1 MSNKLSEFRFE
12 EWIEKSL
19 IKNGY
24 TNRKNTEYNKDLCFI
39 QEDLI
44 GFIKETQP
52 VEYQKLYNQFEGSTD
67 THIGKTIKD
76 SISQKGIVYTLRKGI
91 STRGSSFDLVYF
103 EPRSGM
109 NEEHIHLHQKNRFVV
124 VRQLYYSN
132 QNNKS
137 IDMVLF
143 LNGIP
148 IITMELKNQLT
159 GQNIKHSENQ
169 YKNDRDP
176 NETLLNF
183 QRCFVHFCVDNDVVS
198 MTTQLKGDKTKFFP
212 YNKDIFNPI
221 VEGDYRT
228 EYLWNEVLTPNSV
241 LDIIQNFLVVVEE
254 TDREWDDKLGKVV
267 ETKFKVLV
275 FPRYHQLDVIW
286 KLQKS
291 IREKG
296 VGNNYLIQHSPGSG
310 KSYEIGWLS
319 HCLTSLYRHPTDKK
333 RMFDTIIVITDRRV
347 LDKQL
352 QKTLKDLQQTDGVV
366 NPVDINSQQLLEYL
380 QKTKDIIITTI
391 QKFKVI
397 SENISKL
404 KGNTFGVVIDE
415 VHSSQSGESSK
426 HLKKSLSVGIDD
438 EEEDDYTY
446 EDLIREEIESRG
458 KQNHINFFGFTG
470 TPKNKTLELFGE
482 KTTDGRFVP
491 FHTYSMKQSIYE
503 GFTLD
508 VLSNYT
514 TYKRYFNVLQKEGK
528 EDIELPEGKV
538 KRELVNF
545 VDTHPEVIR
554 QKVSII
560 LEHFVNKTSKEI
572 EGKGRG
578 MVVVRSR
585 KHCVLYQEEMVK
597 QMKQMKLPY
606 TCLVGFSGVIFHNGI
621 ENTETTL
628 NKSNGTIVDDIPL
641 SFKDPRYRILIV
653 SNKFQTGFDEPLLC
667 SMYVDK
673 KLGGVQ
679 GVQTLTRLNRTKKG
693 KTETFILDFVNET
706 EDIVNSFQPY
716 YTTTELVGE
725 TDPDKL
731 YDLEYKIETFQLFS
745 QHKVNQFCEE
755 FYKKTDTDE
764 KLHPIVDEVVENW
777 KKMDSDEIRE
787 EFKSTIQSFIRLYS
801 YVSQIMNF
809 TEIRWEKLYVFLRFL
824 NKKLPK
830 REGTGI
836 QSITDTIDLSSLR
849 IQYIGKENLKLK
861 DELGEV
867 DVPYDPVGKSSIGI
881 EEKELLS
888 EIIKK
893 INEVF
898 GMDFQEED
906 KFCLDKVINKMNQN
920 QELEV
925 VFKGNNSTEDKKE
938 YFMNTFKDYIG
949 DYYSDRM
956 DFYKKVMDKKV
967 FPMLIEGIFT
977 EYMKHMSL

>member
-24 TNRKNTEYNKDLCFI
+24 TNRINTEYNKDLCLI

-109 NEEHIHLHQKNRFVV
+109 NEEHILLHQKNRFVV

-176 NETLLNF
+176 KETLLNF

-347 LDKQL
+347 
-352 QKTLKDLQQTDGVV
+352 
-366 NPVDINSQQLLEYL
+366 
-380 QKTKDIIITTI
+380 
-391 QKFKVI
+391 
-397 SENISKL
+397 
-404 KGNTFGVVIDE
+404 
-415 VHSSQSGESSK
+415 
-426 HLKKSLSVGIDD
+426 
-438 EEEDDYTY
+438 
-446 EDLIREEIESRG
+446 
-458 KQNHINFFGFTG
+458 
-470 TPKNKTLELFGE
+470 
-482 KTTDGRFVP
+482 
-491 FHTYSMKQSIYE
+491 
-503 GFTLD
+503 
-508 VLSNYT
+508 
-514 TYKRYFNVLQKEGK
+514 
-528 EDIELPEGKV
+528 
-538 KRELVNF
+538 
-545 VDTHPEVIR
+545 
-554 QKVSII
+554 
-560 LEHFVNKTSKEI
+560 
-572 EGKGRG
+572 
-578 MVVVRSR
+578 
-585 KHCVLYQEEMVK
+585 
-597 QMKQMKLPY
+597 
-606 TCLVGFSGVIFHNGI
+606 
-621 ENTETTL
+621 
-628 NKSNGTIVDDIPL
+628 
-641 SFKDPRYRILIV
+641 
-653 SNKFQTGFDEPLLC
+653 
-667 SMYVDK
+667 
-673 KLGGVQ
+673 
-679 GVQTLTRLNRTKKG
+679 
-693 KTETFILDFVNET
+693 
-706 EDIVNSFQPY
+706 
-716 YTTTELVGE
+716 
-725 TDPDKL
+725 
-731 YDLEYKIETFQLFS
+731 
-745 QHKVNQFCEE
+745 
-755 FYKKTDTDE
+755 
-764 KLHPIVDEVVENW
+764 
-777 KKMDSDEIRE
+777 
-787 EFKSTIQSFIRLYS
+787 
-801 YVSQIMNF
+801 
-809 TEIRWEKLYVFLRFL
+809 
-824 NKKLPK
+824 
-830 REGTGI
+830 
-836 QSITDTIDLSSLR
+836 
-849 IQYIGKENLKLK
+849 
-861 DELGEV
+861 
-867 DVPYDPVGKSSIGI
+867 
-881 EEKELLS
+881 
-888 EIIKK
+888 
-893 INEVF
+893 
-898 GMDFQEED
+898 
-906 KFCLDKVINKMNQN
+906 
-920 QELEV
+920 
-925 VFKGNNSTEDKKE
+925 
-938 YFMNTFKDYIG
+938 
-949 DYYSDRM
+949 
-956 DFYKKVMDKKV
+956 
-967 FPMLIEGIFT
+967 
-977 EYMKHMSL
+977 

>member
-24 TNRKNTEYNKDLCFI
+24 TNRKNTEYDKDLCLI

-52 VEYQKLYNQFEGSTD
+52 QEYQKLYNQFEGSTD
-67 THIGKTIKD
+67 TQICKTITD
-76 SISQKGIVYTLRKGI
+76 NISKWGIVQTLRKGI

-109 NEEHIHLHQKNRFVV
+109 NEEHIQLHQKNRFVV
-124 VRQLYYSN
+124 VRQLYYSTK
-132 QNNKS
+132 NKNS

-159 GQNIKHSENQ
+159 GQNLKHSENQ

-176 NETLLNF
+176 KETLLNF

-212 YNKDIFNPI
+212 YNKDITNPI

-275 FPRYHQLDVIW
+275 FPRYHQLDLIR

-291 IREKG
+291 IKERG
-296 VGNNYLIQHSPGSG
+296 VGHNYLIQNSPGSG
-310 KSYEIGWLS
+310 KSYSIGWLS

-333 RMFDTIIVITDRRV
+333 RMFDTIIVITDRRI

-366 NPVDINSQQLLEYL
+366 NPIDINSQQLKDYLE
-380 QKTKDIIITTI
+380 KGRDILITTI
-391 QKFKVI
+391 QKFKMI
-397 SENISKL
+397 SETISKL

-426 HLKKSLSVGIDD
+426 HLKKTLSVGIDD

-446 EDLIREEIESRG
+446 EDLIRDEIESRG
-458 KQNHINFFGFTG
+458 RQKHINFFGFTG
-470 TPKNKTLELFGE
+470 TSKSKTMELFGE
-482 KTTDGRFVP
+482 KTPDGRFVP

-503 GFTLD
+503 DFTLD

-621 ENTETTL
+621 ENTEISL

-653 SNKFQTGFDEPLLC
+653 SNKFVVGFDEPLLC

-679 GVQTLTRLNRTKKG
+679 CVQTLTRLNRTKKG
-693 KTETFILDFVNET
+693 KTETFILDFVNDT
-706 EDIVNSFQPY
+706 EDIINSFQPY

-731 YDLEYKIETFQLFS
+731 YDIEYKIETFQLFT

-755 FYKKTDTDE
+755 FYKKSDTDE

-777 KKMDSDEIRE
+777 KNLETEELKE

-801 YVSQIMNF
+801 YISQITNF
-809 TEIRWEKLYVFLRFL
+809 SEIRWEKLYVFLRFL

-830 REGTGI
+830 REGERI
-836 QSITDTIDLSSLR
+836 SLTDTIDLSSLR
-849 IQYIGKENLKLK
+849 IQYIGKENLKLEDK
-861 DELGEV
+861 IGEL
-867 DVPYDPVGKSSIGI
+867 DPIEGSGSKTIGI

-893 INEVF
+893 INELF
-898 GMDFQEED
+898 GIEFEEVD
-906 KFCLDKVINKMNQN
+906 KFCLNNVIDKMNIN
-920 QELEV
+920 QDLEMV
-925 VFKGNNSTEDKKE
+925 VKGNNSQEDKKE
-938 YFMNTFKDYIG
+938 FYINLFKDYIG
-949 DYYSDRM
+949 DYYSNRM

-967 FPMLIEGIFT
+967 FPLLIDSIFS
-977 EYMKHMSL
+977 EYMKHMRL